1 MVKGG
6 VYLLKVVIAD
16 DEERICRLIVKLIDW
31 DALEMNVVG
40 IANNGIEAIEL
51 VKTLIPDIVITD
63 IRMPGYDGLDM
74 IMKAKEINEQIEF
87 IIISGY
93 GQFEYAQ
100 KAIRYGVS
108 DYLLKPIKK
117 EELEKTLLKIKETL
131 KDRRGMLSLEEKY
144 ELQVRNEREEKRYA
158 FLSNLL
164 LLEDESEEEFD
175 LKTVNEDY
183 FFSFA
188 PGVFQFLNLKVD
200 CDMRI
205 LNNNRKLLEE
215 KVGENI
221 ENTLKELV
229 YEISYLFEDSSF
241 IILLNYDHSQSQ
253 ALAKKYGEL
262 IKELHATHPISNEIA
277 FTLGVGAV
285 VNSIGKLGFSYET
298 SRWAV
303 EERILKGTFH
313 VLEIGEKKETD
324 LISSGIINDFYMKF
338 SQKVERLDI
347 QGTIKILQELKENI
361 LNMKD
366 VTGHEIIHIS
376 KEICN
381 LYTFT
386 LRKNKFQIMDG
397 ISFLNDFENK
407 CNSCKNLDMVFHTLQ
422 KSISNSMQDIM
433 DEKTIMDSKPIR
445 DAKRYMENNY
455 MKNLTLDEVSG
466 IIGFSA
472 SYFSSLFKKETGVS
486 FIEYI
491 SDVRISRAKELL
503 KESDL
508 RVSDVCEMVGYSDV
522 KYFTK
527 SFIKHT
533 GLKPNE
539 FRKIYR

>member
-1 MVKGG
+1 M
-6 VYLLKVVIAD
+6 LKVVIAD
-16 DEERICRLIVKLIDW
+16 DEDRICRLIVKLIDW
-31 DALEMNVVG
+31 DALEMSVVG
-40 IANNGIEAIEL
+40 IAHNGIEAIEL
-51 VKTLIPDIVITD
+51 IKTLVPDIVITD

-74 IMKAKEINEQIEF
+74 IMMAKETHDQIEF

-131 KDRRGMLSLEEKY
+131 KDRRGTLSLEEKHD
-144 ELQVRNEREEKRYA
+144 LQERNEREERRYA

-175 LKTVNEDY
+175 MTSVNEDY
-183 FFSFA
+183 FFSFK

-200 CDMRI
+200 CDMRL

-215 KVGENI
+215 KVGESI
-221 ENTLKELV
+221 KKAFKHLV

-241 IILLNYDHSQSQ
+241 IILLNYDGDQSQ

-262 IKELHATHPISNEIA
+262 IKELHTTHPISNDMA
-277 FTLGVGAV
+277 FTLGVGAS
-285 VNSIGKLGFSYET
+285 VNSMGKLGSSYET

-313 VLEIGEKKETD
+313 VLEIGEKKVTD

-347 QGTIKILQELKENI
+347 QGTVKVLEELKENI
-361 LNMKD
+361 LHVKD

-397 ISFLNDFENK
+397 ISFLSDFENK

-422 KSISNSMQDIM
+422 KSIANSMQDIM
-433 DEKTIMDSKPIR
+433 EEKTIMDSKPIR

>member
-1 MVKGG
+1 
-6 VYLLKVVIAD
+6 LLKVLIAD
-16 DEERICRLIVKLIDW
+16 DEDRICRLIVKLIDW
-31 DALEMNVVG
+31 DALEMKVVG
-40 IANNGIEAIEL
+40 IAHNGIEAIEL
-51 VKTLIPDIVITD
+51 IKTLVPDIVITD

-74 IMKAKEINEQIEF
+74 IMKAKEVNEQLEF

-117 EELEKTLLKIKETL
+117 EELEKTLLRIKQAL
-131 KDRRGMLSLEEKY
+131 KDKRGMLSLEEKRD
-144 ELQVRNEREEKRYA
+144 LQVQNEREERRYA
-158 FLSNLL
+158 FLSNILL
-164 LLEDESEEEFD
+164 LDEETEDEYNID
-175 LKTVNEDY
+175 KVNEDY
-183 FFSFA
+183 FFVFK

-200 CDMRI
+200 CDMRL

-215 KVGENI
+215 KAGEII
-221 ENTLKELV
+221 ENTLMEFV
-229 YEISYLFEDSSF
+229 FEFSYLFEESSF
-241 IILLNYDHSQSQ
+241 IILINYDETQSQ
-253 ALAKKYGEL
+253 ALSKKYGDL
-262 IKELHATHPISNEIA
+262 LKELHAAHPISNDMA
-277 FTLGVGAV
+277 FTLGVGTA

-298 SRWAV
+298 SRWAI

-313 VLEIGEKKETD
+313 VLEIGEKKATD
-324 LISSGIINDFYMKF
+324 LISSDIINEFYVKF

-347 QGTIKILQELKENI
+347 QGTIKVLEELKENI
-361 LNMKD
+361 LSVKN

-386 LRKNKFQIMDG
+386 LRKNKFQIIDG

-407 CNSCKNLDMVFHTLQ
+407 CNTCKNLDMVFQTLQ
-422 KSISNSMQDIM
+422 KSIMNSMQDLM
-433 DEKTIMDSKPIR
+433 EEKTIMDSKPIR

-466 IIGFSA
+466 VIGFSA
-472 SYFSSLFKKETGVS
+472 SYFSSIFKKETGVS

-491 SDVRISRAKELL
+491 SDVRINRAKELL

>member
-1 MVKGG
+1 M
-6 VYLLKVVIAD
+6 LKVVIAD
-16 DEERICRLIVKLIDW
+16 DEDRICRLIVKLIDW
-31 DALEMNVVG
+31 DMLEMSVAG
-40 IANNGIEAIEL
+40 IAHNGLEAIEL
-51 VKTLIPDIVITD
+51 VKTLNPDIVITD

-74 IMKAKEINEQIEF
+74 IMKAKEIHEQIEF

-100 KAIRYGVS
+100 KAIQYGVS

-131 KDRRGMLSLEEKY
+131 KDKRGQLSFEEKQD
-144 ELQVRNEREEKRYA
+144 LAIQNVREEKRYA

-164 LLEDESEEEFD
+164 LLDDESEEEFD
-175 LKTVNEDY
+175 LEKVNQDH
-183 FFSFA
+183 FFSFK

-200 CDMRI
+200 CDIRV

-215 KVGENI
+215 KVRDHIDGA
-221 ENTLKELV
+221 LKDLV
-229 YEISYLFEDSSF
+229 YEISSLFEESSF
-241 IILLNYDHSQSQ
+241 IILINYEGNQGQ
-253 ALAKKYGEL
+253 ALAKKYGDL
-262 IKELHATHPISNEIA
+262 MKELHADHPISKDMA
-277 FTLGVGAV
+277 FTLGVGTAV
-285 VNSIGKLGFSYET
+285 NALGKLGTSFET

-313 VLEIGEKKETD
+313 VLEAGERKETD
-324 LISSGIINDFYMKF
+324 LINSEVINDFYLKF
-338 SQKVERLDI
+338 AQKVERLDI
-347 QGTIKILQELKENI
+347 QGTVKVLEELKENI
-361 LNMKD
+361 LGMKN

-376 KEICN
+376 KETCN
-381 LYTFT
+381 LFTFT
-386 LRKNKFQIMDG
+386 LRKNKFQIVDG

-422 KSISNSMQDIM
+422 KFIASSMQDIM
-433 DEKTIMDSKPIR
+433 EVKTIMDSKPIR
-445 DAKRYMENNY
+445 DAKRYMESNY

-491 SDVRISRAKELL
+491 SEVRINRAKDLL

-527 SFIKHT
+527 SFIKRT

>member
-1 MVKGG
+1 M
-6 VYLLKVVIAD
+6 LKVVIAD
-16 DEERICRLIVKLIDW
+16 DEDRICRLIVKLIDW

-40 IANNGIEAIEL
+40 IAHNGIEAIEL
-51 VKTLIPDIVITD
+51 IKTLLPDIVITD

-74 IMKAKEINEQIEF
+74 IMKAKEINEAIEF

-100 KAIRYGVS
+100 KALRYGVS

-117 EELEKTLLKIKETL
+117 EELEKTLQKIKETL
-131 KDRRGMLSLEEKY
+131 KDKRGMLSLEEKHD
-144 ELQVRNEREEKRYA
+144 LQIRNEQEEKRYA

-164 LLEDESEEEFD
+164 LLDEEQEEDFELE
-175 LKTVNEDY
+175 KVNQEH
-183 FFSFA
+183 FFFFK
-188 PGVFQFLNLKVD
+188 PGALQFLNLKVD
-200 CDMRI
+200 CDMRL
-205 LNNNRKLLEE
+205 LNNNRKPLEE
-215 KVGENI
+215 KVGEI
-221 ENTLKELV
+221 LELAFKDLV

-241 IILLNYDHSQSQ
+241 IILLNYDGKQSQ
-253 ALAKKYGEL
+253 ALTKKYGDL
-262 IKELHATHPISNEIA
+262 IKELQTTRPISNDMA

-285 VNSIGKLGFSYET
+285 VNSIGKLGLSYET

-303 EERILKGTFH
+303 EERILKGSFH
-313 VLEIGEKKETD
+313 VLEIGERKETD
-324 LISSGIINDFYMKF
+324 LISSEIINDFYLKF

-347 QGTIKILQELKENI
+347 QGTAKVLEELKENI
-361 LNMKD
+361 LRLKN
-366 VTGHEIIHIS
+366 VSGHEIIHIT

-386 LRKNKFQIMDG
+386 LRKSKFRIMDG
-397 ISFLNDFENK
+397 ITFLNEFENK

-422 KSISNSMQDIM
+422 KSIATSMQDIM
-433 DEKTIMDSKPIR
+433 EEKTIMDSKPIR
-445 DAKRYMENNY
+445 DAKRYMESNY

-472 SYFSSLFKKETGVS
+472 SYFSSMFKKETGVS